1 MFPYFNISQKY
12 IVHIWN
18 LNNNTDGRDVHRGAG
33 AIFGNDRGAA
43 AVDHQ
48 PRWTSLTDGEGQLDH
63 IVTYQ
68 VFFRDGKLLNHC
80 HKSRGVSL

>member
-18 LNNNTDGRDVHRGAG
+18 LNKNTDGRDVH
-33 AIFGNDRGAA
+33 RGAA